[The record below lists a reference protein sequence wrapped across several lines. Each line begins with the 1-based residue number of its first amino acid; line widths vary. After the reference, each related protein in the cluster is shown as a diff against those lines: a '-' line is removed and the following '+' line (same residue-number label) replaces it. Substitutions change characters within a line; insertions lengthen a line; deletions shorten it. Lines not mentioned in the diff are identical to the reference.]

1 MPNSTL
7 DIAGSEKPFEY
18 FIYVASSEEDVF
30 SSKAAEEFD
39 VNQSRAATVLSELEE
54 FGALKS
60 KKKGRKR
67 VYTHNMNGLIQSWY
81 NVWSELANVENIE
94 LKIEEIADKEEFEDL
109 LENYFRYYLDF
120 CTDMMLESSFRE
132 MFVEKF
138 LHDLDMTSR
147 NPDSWGVEVKDWFD
161 PLQSYLSEIFG
172 GSIMSQNFVADALED
187 PEEFGD

>member
-1 MPNSTL
+1 MPSSTL

-18 FIYVASSEEDVF
+18 FLYVASSKEDVF

-67 VYTHNMNGLIQSWY
+67 VYTYDMKGLIQAWY
-81 NVWSELANVENIE
+81 NIWSDMTDVENIE
-94 LKIEEIADKEEFEDL
+94 LKVEEIADKEEFEDL
-109 LENYFRYYLDF
+109 LENYFRYYLNF
-120 CTDMMLESSFRE
+120 CTDKMVKSSFRE

-147 NPDSWGVEVKDWFD
+147 NPELWDVEVKDWFD
-161 PLQSYLSEIFG
+161 PLHFFLSQVFG
-172 GSIMSQNFVADALED
+172 GLIMTENFVADALDDSENL
-187 PEEFGD
+187 GD